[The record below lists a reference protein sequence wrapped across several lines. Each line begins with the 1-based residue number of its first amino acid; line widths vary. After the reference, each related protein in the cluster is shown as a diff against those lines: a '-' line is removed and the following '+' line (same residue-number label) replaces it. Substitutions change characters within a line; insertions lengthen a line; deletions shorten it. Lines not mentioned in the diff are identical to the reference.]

1 MVDIIT
7 NVCIYVMQGGAMF
20 RRSILYQFEKWKTGS
35 HRKPLLL
42 RGARQ
47 TGKTSAV
54 RLFAGDLPGYMELN
68 LEAPGEKS
76 VFERKLPARDLLS
89 AIRLSK
95 GITAPL
101 SESLL
106 FIDEIQACSSALQYL
121 RLLYEEVPELPVIA
135 SGSLFEVYLS
145 GSGIEFP
152 VGRVEHCFMHPVT
165 FREYLQAFKR
175 YDMLEELD
183 KIPLQDYAFPSIYGE
198 FVRYTL
204 LGGMPEIVQALLE
217 GNEPDSLEGIYSSL
231 FISFLDDIPKYAPN
245 RTMAEILRHCLETV
259 PAQTG
264 KRITFAGFGGSGYR
278 SREVSQAMKTLQRAL
293 LVHLVYPTGEVEPP
307 PVTNKRKS
315 PKLFFID
322 SGLLAST
329 LNVQWREMGTEDL
342 NTSFRGVLAE
352 QAVAQSLLSIH
363 NHTIPRL
370 QFWARNKRGSSAE
383 VDFMVQHSGK
393 LIPVEVKSGSAGR
406 LRSLHRFMD
415 ECDHDVAIRFYGGPV
430 RVDSLNTPS
439 GKKFRL
445 MSLPHFLAENVYSY
459 IEWLVQTQSG

>member
-1 MVDIIT
+1 
-7 NVCIYVMQGGAMF
+7 MF
-20 RRSILYQFEKWKTGS
+20 KRSILDQFEKWKAGS

-54 RLFAGDLPGYMELN
+54 RLFASDLPGYMELN

-76 VFERKLPARDLLS
+76 VFERKLPVRDLIS

-95 GITAPL
+95 GNTSPL
-101 SESLL
+101 RESLL
-106 FIDEIQACSSALQYL
+106 FIDEIQACASALQYL
-121 RLLYEEVPELPVIA
+121 RLIYEEVPELPVIA

-165 FREYLQAFKR
+165 FREYLQAFQR
-175 YDMLEELD
+175 YDILEEMD
-183 KIPLQDYAFPSIYGE
+183 KLPFKDYAFPSIYSE

-217 GNEPDSLEGIYSSL
+217 GNEPDSLGGIYSSL
-231 FISFLDDIPKYAPN
+231 FISFLDDVPKYAPN

-259 PAQTG
+259 PAETG

-278 SREVSQAMKTLQRAL
+278 SREVSQALKTLQRAL
-293 LVHLVYPTGEVEPP
+293 LLHLVYPTGQVEPP
-307 PVTNKRKS
+307 PVTNMRKA
-315 PKLFFID
+315 PKLFFVD

-329 LNVQWREMGTEDL
+329 LNVQWSEMGTGDL
-342 NTSFRGVLAE
+342 NSSFRGVLAE
-352 QAVAQSLLSIH
+352 QIVAQSLLSLHI
-363 NHTIPRL
+363 HTIPKL

-383 VDFMVQHSGK
+383 VDFVIQHSGK
-393 LIPVEVKSGSAGR
+393 LIPIEVKSGSTGK
-406 LRSLHRFMD
+406 LRSLHRFMED
-415 ECDHDVAIRFYGGPV
+415 CNHDVAVRFYGGPV
-430 RVDSLNTPS
+430 RIDLQNTPN

-445 MSLPHFLAENVYSY
+445 LSLPHFLAENIDSY
-459 IEWLVQTQSG
+459 INWIYNKPRNQHCYYG